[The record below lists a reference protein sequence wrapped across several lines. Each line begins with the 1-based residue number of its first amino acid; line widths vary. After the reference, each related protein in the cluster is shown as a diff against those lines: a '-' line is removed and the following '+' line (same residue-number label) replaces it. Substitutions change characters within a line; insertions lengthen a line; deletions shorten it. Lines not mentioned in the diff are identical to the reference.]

1 MTRLTKQKSKLEE
14 LLADINAFKAK
25 GKAAEIGVLLD
36 KYTPA
41 VEQRKMNSWNSL
53 WMKPLRKA
61 L

>member
-36 KYTPA
+36 KYIPA
-41 VEQRKMNSWNSL
+41 VE
-53 WMKPLRKA
+53 
-61 L
+61 